1 VEDDD
6 WSGGWDEW
14 DGMGGLLMNYNSTNL
29 APGWNEGTNETRAID
44 YAPDARD
51 QARMFETVR

>member
-1 VEDDD
+1 MIGVV
-6 WSGGWDEW
+6 
-14 DGMGGLLMNYNSTNL
+14 DGMSGIGGLLMNYNSTNV